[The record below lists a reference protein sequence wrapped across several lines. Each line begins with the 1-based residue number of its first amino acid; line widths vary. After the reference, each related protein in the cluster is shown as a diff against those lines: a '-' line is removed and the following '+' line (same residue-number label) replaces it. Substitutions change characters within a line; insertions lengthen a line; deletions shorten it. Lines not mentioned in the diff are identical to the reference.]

1 MYTNC
6 KNNPY
11 PFFNELPCSLKT
23 LYTMVLLTM
32 GMGYLFAMIQIYEV
46 HSGRDG
52 GGGLSVKDIQIA
64 YSGSKDGSRLESA
77 LNGPMSS
84 MLPAD
89 EKEKI
94 VTWIHGG
101 SDQKKYEETIKPLME
116 TRCKACH
123 DGSNP
128 HLPNVMTYDGIKT
141 TTAVDTGVSVSTLVR
156 VSHIHLFGLTF
167 IFFMVGKIFSHAYFA
182 KRWQK
187 CAVMATPFVAIFLDV
202 GSWWVTKVS
211 EPFAYVV
218 IIGGALMGFSFAIQW
233 VVSLYQM
240 WIFKGPPAENVANG

>member
-1 MYTNC
+1 MDKSCT
-6 KNNPY
+6 KTPY
-11 PFFNELPCSLKT
+11 PFFNQLPCSLQV

-32 GMGYLFAMIQIYEV
+32 GLGYIFAMIQIYEV

-64 YSGSKDGSRLESA
+64 YSGDKAGTKLESA

-89 EKEKI
+89 EKAKI
-94 VTWIHGG
+94 VGWIHSGA
-101 SDQKKYEETIKPLME
+101 EEKQYQEVVTPIVE
-116 TRCKACH
+116 ARCKACH

-128 HLPNVMTYDGIKT
+128 HLPTLTTYDGIKKVA
-141 TTAVDTGVSVSTLVR
+141 AVDTGVSIGTLVR

-167 IFFMVGKIFSHAYFA
+167 IFFIMGTIFSHAYFPKA
-182 KRWQK
+182 WMK
-187 CAVMATPFVAIFLDV
+187 CLVMATPFLAIFLDV

-211 EPFAYVV
+211 ESFAYVV
-218 IIGGALMGFSFAIQW
+218 IIGGALMGMSFAVQW
-233 VVSLYQM
+233 VVSMYQM
-240 WIFKGPPAENVANG
+240 WLYKGRPGEDANK

>member
-1 MYTNC
+1 MDTNC
-6 KNNPY
+6 KSNPY
-11 PFFNELPCSLKT
+11 PFFNELPCSLKV

-32 GMGYLFAMIQIYEV
+32 GLGYLFAMIQIYEV

-52 GGGLSVKDIQIA
+52 GSSLSVKDIQIA
-64 YSGSKDGSRLESA
+64 YSGNKEDSRMEGA
-77 LNGPMSS
+77 LKGPMSS

-94 VTWIHGG
+94 ISWIHGG
-101 SDQKKYEETIKPLME
+101 NDQKKFEETIKPIME

-128 HLPNVMTYDGIKT
+128 HLPNLTTYDGVKG
-141 TTAVDTGVSVSTLVR
+141 TTAVDTGVSISTLVR

-182 KRWQK
+182 KRWLK

-218 IIGGALMGFSFAIQW
+218 IIGGALMGVSFAIQW
-233 VVSLYQM
+233 TVSLYQM
-240 WIFKGPPAENVANG
+240 WIYKGPPAGKASIE